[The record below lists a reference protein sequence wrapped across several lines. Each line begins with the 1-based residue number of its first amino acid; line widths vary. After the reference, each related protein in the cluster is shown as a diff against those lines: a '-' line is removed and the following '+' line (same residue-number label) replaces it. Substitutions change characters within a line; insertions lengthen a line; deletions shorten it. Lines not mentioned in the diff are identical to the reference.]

1 MKNMKY
7 LKKFNEGFGL
17 ESENDEEDF
26 DYQHDVSRYIPS
38 LEDCYEMVYNKI
50 DQDFSDFFYNSKID
64 MHDLLEE
71 FSDII
76 NNKDEITNKY
86 VEMEEFFVNNI
97 DKDKFDSYCKN
108 GNLKDFAIF
117 VVQKSIN

>member
-1 MKNMKY
+1 
-7 LKKFNEGFGL
+7 
-17 ESENDEEDF
+17 
-26 DYQHDVSRYIPS
+26 
-38 LEDCYEMVYNKI
+38 
-50 DQDFSDFFYNSKID
+50 

-97 DKDKFDSYCKN
+97 NKDNIY
-108 GNLKDFAIF
+108 
-117 VVQKSIN
+117 